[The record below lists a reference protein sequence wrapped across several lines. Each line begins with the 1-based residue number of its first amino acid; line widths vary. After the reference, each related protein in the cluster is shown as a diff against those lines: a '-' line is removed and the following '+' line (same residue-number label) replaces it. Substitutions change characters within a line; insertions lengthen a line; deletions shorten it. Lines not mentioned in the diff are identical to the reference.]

1 MSATTHVAEV
11 DLHDYLDGELTPPRA
26 RALEDHVSSCR
37 RCAHRLADLADLRT
51 ALGALPGMGAPARDL
66 WPGIECRLDPDRSV
80 QVLSVHG
87 AGRPSAAPPVD
98 GGSPSGPGRTG
109 LRRLAY
115 AAGLAAAFAAGAL
128 AWRGDGAPPVAAPSA
143 ALSSVA
149 SGDGPATEAPVRFA
163 ASVEV
168 RSAIADLEAI
178 LAQGRERLDP
188 ATLDVLDRS
197 LATIDAAI
205 AEAEAAL
212 ARDPSSA
219 LLQDLLLSQERT
231 KVRVLT
237 RAATRLLPS
246 T

>member
-1 MSATTHVAEV
+1 MNPNLHVSEV
-11 DLHDYLDGELTPPRA
+11 RLHDYLDGELPHADA
-26 RALEDHVSSCR
+26 RSLEDHVVGCARCR
-37 RCAHRLADLADLRT
+37 TRLADLAELRT
-51 ALGALPGMGAPARDL
+51 ALGALPLGGAPARDL
-66 WPGIECRLDPDRSV
+66 WPGIERRLDPGRDARILALPGSETTAPGAEGAPPPRRSV
-80 QVLSVHG
+80 P
-87 AGRPSAAPPVD
+87 RP
-98 GGSPSGPGRTG
+98 

-115 AAGLAAAFAAGAL
+115 AAGLVAAFGAGAL
-128 AWRGDGAPPVAAPSA
+128 AWRAVAPA
-143 ALSSVA
+143 A
-149 SGDGPATEAPVRFA
+149 SGPPASTAEREAGGGVGGPVFA

-168 RSAIADLEAI
+168 RSAIAELEEI
-178 LAQGRERLDP
+178 LDAGRSRLDP

-212 ARDPSSA
+212 AEDPASP
-219 LLQDLLLSQERT
+219 LLRDLLLSRERA

>member
-1 MSATTHVAEV
+1 MSASTHVAEV
-11 DLHDYLDGELTPPRA
+11 ELHDYLDGELSAPRA

-51 ALGALPGMGAPARDL
+51 ALGALPEMGAPARDL
-66 WPGIECRLDPDRSV
+66 WPGIQRRLDPDRSV

-87 AGRPSAAPPVD
+87 ADRAR
-98 GGSPSGPGRTG
+98 SGPPGDPASPPSTRRAG
-109 LRRLAY
+109 ARRLAY
-115 AAGLAAAFAAGAL
+115 AAGLVAAFAAGAL
-128 AWRGDGAPPVAAPSA
+128 AWPGDGARPVGAPGA
-143 ALSSVA
+143 DA
-149 SGDGPATEAPVRFA
+149 PAVEAPVRFA
-163 ASVEV
+163 ASAEV

-178 LAQGRERLDP
+178 LVQGRERLDP
-188 ATLDVLDRS
+188 ATLDVLDQS